1 MRPEIAGYREEQ
13 NIAREPALTVSVQP
27 CLSLSDGRFP
37 RSFRAGVIVPDGL
50 NRIVLHT
57 ACYHAGLATVQ
68 YWTPLDYVRCW
79 LSDPLLR
86 VRSLAARLFLGH
98 RGALMDGG
106 VTPLEQFPRPSQ

>member
-1 MRPEIAGYREEQ
+1 MNWSHSRLFEILAARKWVSREAGPRSRAWGY
-13 NIAREPALTVSVQP
+13 
-27 CLSLSDGRFP
+27 GRFP

-98 RGALMDGG
+98 RTALIDGG
-106 VTPLEQFPRPSQ
+106 VTRLEQFSRPSQ